1 MINQTWQQVTDLN
14 KTKTALFPGSF
25 DPITYGHL
33 DLLKRATK
41 LFDRVIITVA
51 VNNRKKSV
59 FTGEERVDLIK
70 ECIHDKSWKNQIDV
84 EQFSGLL
91 IDFAK
96 RKNVNV
102 LLRGVRQ
109 ISDFEYEFRMAL
121 TNRRLAPDI
130 DTIFLMPDEQL
141 TFISAS
147 IVKEIAYWGGDL
159 TSFVPE
165 NVAEALIRKFSD
177 KQTQD
182 S

>member
-1 MINQTWQQVTDLN
+1 MS
-14 KTKTALFPGSF
+14 KKALFPGSF
-25 DPITYGHL
+25 DPITNGHL
-33 DLLKRATK
+33 DLLERAAR
-41 LFDRVIITVA
+41 LFDTVIVTVA
-51 VNNRKKSV
+51 VNNRKDSV
-59 FTGEERVDLIK
+59 FTGSERVDLIEK
-70 ECIHDKSWKNQIDV
+70 CINEKPWKNQIEV

-96 RKNVNV
+96 KKNVKV

-121 TNRRLAPDI
+121 TNRRLSPDI

-159 TSFVPE
+159 TSFVPAV
-165 NVAEALIRKFSD
+165 VAEALAGKFKNSRKE
-177 KQTQD
+177 
-182 S
+182 